1 MIPYETA
8 AWHDLFVAAGGA
20 AAALDG
26 LLVVAASINVKEILA
41 SPGLPRLAARAL
53 GLLLSLLLMSLFV
66 LTPGQSSTVLG
77 IEIGALGLVLA
88 AAMTYSVIRSHFPVE
103 RWSWTAPTLG
113 ARIVD
118 GVLVREPHPLENPD
132 IPFSELEDLFRS
144 MPLLTWTAPTL
155 GLALAASIPMIV
167 CGVSLVVGAGG
178 GLYWAL
184 GELVVGFSCAIYYA
198 WILLI
203 EILR

>member
-113 ARIVD
+113 
-118 GVLVREPHPLENPD
+118 
-132 IPFSELEDLFRS
+132 
-144 MPLLTWTAPTL
+144 
-155 GLALAASIPMIV
+155 LALAASIPMIV